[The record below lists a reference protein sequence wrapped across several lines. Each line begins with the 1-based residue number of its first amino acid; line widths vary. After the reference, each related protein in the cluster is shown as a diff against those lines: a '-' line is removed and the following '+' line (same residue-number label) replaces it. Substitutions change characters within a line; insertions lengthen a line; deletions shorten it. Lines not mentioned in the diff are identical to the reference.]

1 MKFKTGDLVTHKDF
15 KTQAGHFKGCSVL
28 LVLGTR
34 GVIAQVHLHHLRK
47 GVQGWDWADG
57 YVKMPST

>member
-1 MKFKTGDLVTHKDF
+1 MTYKDF

-28 LVLGTR
+28 LVLG
-34 GVIAQVHLHHLRK
+34 IAQHRRAGTQVHLHHLRK